1 MGKVTATVRIIINGI
16 HNSKKDTGKTDDDS
30 QLSINILDTQ
40 KLPKTMYVFDT
51 KRLLLKFSKIM
62 RYYTYDIFKNIPSFS
77 VKDILETIK

>member
-40 KLPKTMYVFDT
+40 KIPKSMYVFDI
-51 KRLLLKFSKIM
+51 KRLSLKFSKIM
-62 RYYTYDIFKNIPSFS
+62 RYYTYDFFY
-77 VKDILETIK
+77 L